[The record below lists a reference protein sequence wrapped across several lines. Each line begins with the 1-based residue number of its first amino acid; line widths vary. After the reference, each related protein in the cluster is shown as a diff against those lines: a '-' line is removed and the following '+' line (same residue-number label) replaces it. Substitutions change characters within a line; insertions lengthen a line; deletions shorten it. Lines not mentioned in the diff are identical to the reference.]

1 MPHRLVEAMREVLE
15 GWQAD
20 LPMPWR
26 EVLDD
31 VALGFGDMDEGLVL
45 EPWEPIFPARR
56 GKLFPGAP
64 EGAHALRGFDVVA
77 PGKIRA
83 VILGQD
89 PYPEPASATGR
100 AFEIGAVR
108 DWRDLDRMFSRSVRA
123 YTQSIIGARL
133 GRPDFA
139 RSFDD
144 WPRLLACIESG
155 EISVE
160 GHSEVSDRHE
170 AQGVLLLN
178 ASLTLSRF
186 QREIDPHQSHG
197 HLRIWR
203 PLMLRVLEQIS
214 AKEMPVAFIGFGD
227 AAHDLFREARL
238 GEVTRHVVIERPHP
252 AFADDYL
259 SRPNPFT
266 AANAHFASVGAPM
279 IDW

>member
-1 MPHRLVEAMREVLE
+1 MPQKLADAMYEVLWD
-15 GWQAD
+15 WQAD
-20 LPMPWR
+20 LPTPWCELLG
-26 EVLDD
+26 EVL
-31 VALGFGDMDEGLVL
+31 LGCAAVEPTLEL

-56 GKLFPGAP
+56 SKTFPGAP
-64 EGAHALRGFDVVA
+64 AGAHMLRAFDGVHPSSV
-77 PGKIRA
+77 RA
-83 VILGQD
+83 IVLGQD

-100 AFEIGAVR
+100 AFEIGAAQI
-108 DWRDLDRMFSRSVRA
+108 WRDLDRMFSRSVRA

-259 SRPNPFT
+259 SRSNPFT
-266 AANAHFASVGAPM
+266 AANAHFASVGVPM